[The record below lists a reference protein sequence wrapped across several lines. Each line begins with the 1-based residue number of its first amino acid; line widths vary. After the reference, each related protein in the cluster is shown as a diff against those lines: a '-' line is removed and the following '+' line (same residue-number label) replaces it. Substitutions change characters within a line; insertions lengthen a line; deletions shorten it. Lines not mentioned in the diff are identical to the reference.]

1 MKKKRIYAILEIK
14 ERELLAK
21 TLFAIEMAKSGHS
34 VVIGKKSSLYRYQKY
49 FQSGIFYFKGMGKK
63 NVEPMQEIKKN
74 GHKIVGFDEEG
85 LVVNQV
91 SGIADRVNKNCLN
104 MVDFFFTVGAKQQ
117 KNTLKVYPDFKKK
130 IYEIGNPRFDL
141 LKKKNN
147 KFYRNEI
154 QALKKKYG
162 NFVFFATN
170 FTMLNNYFF
179 SSNQIMK
186 KPSVKNNLHI
196 FERDL
201 ENQKRIKKKLLYFF
215 NYFPKK
221 YPNINI
227 VIKPHPV
234 ERKDYWI
241 KLLKKIK
248 CKNLM
253 LADQKFNTNSYLL
266 ASEFNVGSNCH
277 TSLESYLCEKP
288 TINIRANKKDN
299 IQISKLI
306 RTVSGKEVLHMKE
319 LEKIISDWFNKNK
332 KFRNE
337 LSKREKSI
345 LYHNVKNIKQ
355 ESSFFFEK
363 IISTINIQPKIK
375 KDKYSNFFY
384 LKFFSYLRKIKN
396 LYYSFRSTKDELD
409 FFQAKFPGLKL
420 DEFRFYVKEFSNVLN
435 YDFKKLSVKEIYP
448 GCFCLEKL

>member
-1 MKKKRIYAILEIK
+1 M
-14 ERELLAK
+14 
-21 TLFAIEMAKSGHS
+21 
-34 VVIGKKSSLYRYQKY
+34 
-49 FQSGIFYFKGMGKK
+49 
-63 NVEPMQEIKKN
+63 
-74 GHKIVGFDEEG
+74 
-85 LVVNQV
+85 
-91 SGIADRVNKNCLN
+91 
-104 MVDFFFTVGAKQQ
+104 
-117 KNTLKVYPDFKKK
+117 
-130 IYEIGNPRFDL
+130 
-141 LKKKNN
+141 KKKNN

-162 NFVFFATN
+162 KFVFFATN

-201 ENQKRIKKKLLYFF
+201 ENQKRINKKLLYFF